1 MKIICVTCGFCVVFF
16 FLYLISL
23 NNISFL
29 SFSHFYD
36 GNPRI
41 MQVTKQMERMFFKGT
56 LKFP

>member
-1 MKIICVTCGFCVVFF
+1 MKIICVTCGFCVVI

-41 MQVTKQMERMFFKGT
+41 MQVTKQME
-56 LKFP
+56 

>member
-1 MKIICVTCGFCVVFF
+1 MKIICVTCGLCVVI

-41 MQVTKQMERMFFKGT
+41 MQVKKQMERIF
-56 LKFP
+56 LKAP

>member
-1 MKIICVTCGFCVVFF
+1 MKIICVTCGFCVVI

-23 NNISFL
+23 NNISFP

-41 MQVTKQMERMFFKGT
+41 MQVTKQMERIFFKGT